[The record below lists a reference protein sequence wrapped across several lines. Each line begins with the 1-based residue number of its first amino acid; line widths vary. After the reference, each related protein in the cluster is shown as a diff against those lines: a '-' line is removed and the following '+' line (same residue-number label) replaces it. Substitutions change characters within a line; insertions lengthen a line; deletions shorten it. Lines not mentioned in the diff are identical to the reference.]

1 MNNNSSSNSQFA
13 GVSGGALSLL
23 RNCVGASKG
32 ERLLIVEEPADAGYY
47 DPLAPGLAASAGRAM
62 GLHVYETQA
71 PPGINSADDMTIFL
85 NSLRG
90 FDHVI
95 FFARIGDQ
103 IRFNSIDNLPPAT
116 MCYTLDSDNLDSEFA
131 TACHHGLCE
140 VKDAIDTAFANAR
153 KVHVTCPLGTD
164 YIGSF
169 ATGREKNADVSIK
182 RFPML
187 VPRPVPACGYQGK
200 VVLSRFLTGT
210 GSRFYEPYC
219 LPLQQDVTAVII
231 DNAIVDFDG
240 PADSVAQVRRHYEHV
255 ASLYSLDAMYVHSWH
270 AGIHPAC
277 EFTTDATRDLVR
289 WSGSSFGSPRIL
301 HFHTCGNYAPGEI
314 SLTILDPTI
323 TVDDVP
329 LWADG
334 RLHPERLPDGDALC
348 ARHPELT
355 ALYRQPKRRIGLD
368 SALL

>member
-1 MNNNSSSNSQFA
+1 VNNSSSNNQFA

-23 RNCVGASKG
+23 RNCVGASEG
-32 ERLLIVEEPADAGYY
+32 DRLLIVEEPADAGYY

-71 PPGINSADDMTIFL
+71 PPGINSSHDMAMFL

-103 IRFNSIDNLPPAT
+103 IRFNSIENLPPAT
-116 MCYTLDSDNLDSEFA
+116 MCYTLDGNNLDSEFA
-131 TACHHGLCE
+131 TACHHGLGE
-140 VKDAIDTAFANAR
+140 IKEAIDSAFANAR
-153 KVHVTCPLGTD
+153 TVRVTCPLGTD
-164 YIGSF
+164 YAGVF

-182 RFPML
+182 RFPTL
-187 VPRPVPACGYQGK
+187 VPRPVPASGYSGR

-219 LPLQQDVTAVII
+219 LPLERDVVAVMEN
-231 DNAIVDFDG
+231 NAIIEFEG
-240 PADSVAQVRRHYEHV
+240 PTDCVERVRHHYQHV

-270 AGIHPAC
+270 AGMHPAC
-277 EFTTDATRDLVR
+277 EFTTDAASDLVR

-301 HFHTCGNYAPGEI
+301 HFHTCGSFAPGEI
-314 SLTILDPTI
+314 SINILDPTI

-329 LWADG
+329 LWVDG
-334 RLHPERLPDGDALC
+334 TLHPERLPDGDTLC
-348 ARHPELT
+348 ARHPQLA